1 MPPGPKMDLRIDVVG
16 LREGVLFVTA
26 NGSFT
31 FEAALRLLKQICD
44 IAKERKVNKILVNGL
59 EIDGELSTFD
69 RYNLGAQIPEYIK
82 QNQLNLKLAFV
93 GKPPT
98 MNGFAARVAQNRG
111 LVTEIFSSQQEAEDW
126 LNRWPS

>member
-1 MPPGPKMDLRIDVVG
+1 MDLRIDVVG